1 MAAVGNYFT
10 CSNLKLDCM
19 ATLPRSSTRY
29 PPGPPRPVSEFD
41 SGNTGINT
49 STAWTEH
56 LEGGYTPRKYLSES
70 NVPAGVSDEEDI
82 EKITYPA
89 HVLYKFEGKA
99 EFRELT
105 VDAGDE
111 VEVIKEDVGEG
122 WSLVRDPLGK
132 VGLLPQ
138 SYYTVC
144 TNFCSNMSTSLE

>member
-1 MAAVGNYFT
+1 MPAVGNYLI
-10 CSNLKLDCM
+10 CSNLQLDCM
-19 ATLPRSSTRY
+19 ATLPRSSIRY

-41 SGNTGINT
+41 SGINT
-49 STAWTEH
+49 STAWTGH
-56 LEGGYTPRKYLSES
+56 LEDGHTPRKYLSES
-70 NVPAGVSDEEDI
+70 NVPATVSDEEDI
-82 EKITYPA
+82 EEITYPA
-89 HVLYKFEGKA
+89 RVLYKFEGKA

-144 TNFCSNMSTSLE
+144 TNFLKYDSKS

>member
-1 MAAVGNYFT
+1 
-10 CSNLKLDCM
+10 M
-19 ATLPRSSTRY
+19 ATLPRSSVKY
-29 PPGPPRPVSEFD
+29 PPGPPRRPD
-41 SGNTGINT
+41 SGINT
-49 STAWTEH
+49 PTAWTEH
-56 LEGGYTPRKYLSES
+56 LESDHTPRKYLSES
-70 NVPAGVSDEEDI
+70 NVPAGVSLSDEDI
-82 EKITYPA
+82 EEITYPA
-89 HVLYKFEGKA
+89 RVLYKFEGKA

-144 TNFCSNMSTSLE
+144 TNFCSNMTASLE

>member
-1 MAAVGNYFT
+1 
-10 CSNLKLDCM
+10 M

-29 PPGPPRPVSEFD
+29 PPEPPRPVSEFD
-41 SGNTGINT
+41 SGTNT
-49 STAWTEH
+49 STAWTGH
-56 LEGGYTPRKYLSES
+56 LEGDHTPRKYP
-70 NVPAGVSDEEDI
+70 NVPTAVSDEEDL
-82 EKITYPA
+82 EEITYPA
-89 HVLYKFEGKA
+89 RVLYKFEGKT

-144 TNFCSNMSTSLE
+144 TNFSSNMTILE

>member
-1 MAAVGNYFT
+1 
-10 CSNLKLDCM
+10 M
-19 ATLPRSSTRY
+19 ATLPRSSKRY
-29 PPGPPRPVSEFD
+29 PPGPVSVID
-41 SGNTGINT
+41 AGINA

-56 LEGGYTPRKYLSES
+56 LEGGHAPREHLSKL
-70 NVPAGVSDEEDI
+70 NVPSAVSDEDI

-89 HVLYKFEGKA
+89 RVLYKFEGET

-111 VEVIKEDVGEG
+111 VGVIKEDVGEG
-122 WSLVRDPLGK
+122 WSLVRDPLGN

-144 TNFCSNMSTSLE
+144 TNFCSNMTAILE

>member
-1 MAAVGNYFT
+1 
-10 CSNLKLDCM
+10 M
-19 ATLPRSSTRY
+19 ATLPRSSIKY
-29 PPGPPRPVSEFD
+29 PPGPPRPD
-41 SGNTGINT
+41 SGIKT

-56 LEGGYTPRKYLSES
+56 LEGGHTPRKYPS
-70 NVPAGVSDEEDI
+70 VPATLSDEDI
-82 EKITYPA
+82 EEITYPA
-89 HVLYKFEGKA
+89 RVLYKFEGKV

-144 TNFCSNMSTSLE
+144 TNFCSI

>member
-1 MAAVGNYFT
+1 
-10 CSNLKLDCM
+10 M
-19 ATLPRSSTRY
+19 ATFPRSSISY
-29 PPGPPRPVSEFD
+29 PPGPPQPVSEFD
-41 SGNTGINT
+41 SDINT

-56 LEGGYTPRKYLSES
+56 REGGHTSRKCLSES
-70 NVPAGVSDEEDI
+70 NVPAAVSDEEDI
-82 EKITYPA
+82 EEITYPA
-89 HVLYKFEGKA
+89 RVLYKFEGKA

-144 TNFCSNMSTSLE
+144 TNFCLNTTTRS